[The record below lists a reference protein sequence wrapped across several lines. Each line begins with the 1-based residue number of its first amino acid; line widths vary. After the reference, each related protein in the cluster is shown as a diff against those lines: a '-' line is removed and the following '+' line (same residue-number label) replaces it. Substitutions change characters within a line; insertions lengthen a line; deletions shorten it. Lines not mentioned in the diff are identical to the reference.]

1 MQLPNNQWGH
11 ILKEEFHKPYFE
23 QLSQFI
29 NSEYE
34 QHIIYPPKNQIFRA
48 LQLTDYADTKVLI
61 LGQDPYH
68 GADQAEGL
76 AFSVPSHM
84 PLPPSL
90 RNIMKERASDIGITE
105 NSNGSLVNWAKQG
118 VLLLNTVLTVR
129 SGEANSHQQ
138 SGWELFSDAII
149 SALSENEEPIIF
161 VLWGKPAQRK
171 KRLIAPHHIIVE
183 SAHPSPLAAYR
194 GFFGSKPFSKI
205 NEQLVALG
213 QTPIEWS
220 N

>member
-149 SALSENEEPIIF
+149 SALSEKEEPIIF